1 MPVLKYVAFKSLNA
15 IDSRLFYHQFLV
27 KWVIFFF
34 FNFFSWTQLYSHG
47 SRKTLVSLS
56 GHQQKA
62 LDCWR
67 GGLTVQWRACTG
79 RSEEWLELWW
89 AKKCSLVRFQKRWEG
104 TKGKVRAGLGEGDG
118 AWRGSRENLIH
129 KVDDLRANGCFNRR
143 EKSCLLKKQPPLNLW
158 LCGGAVRLIHFNQS
172 YLWAHSARRII
183 TTLSVLDWLR
193 IQPIWRQGQ
202 SHRDAGAPICSH
214 LILYLS
220 LKVESHYLS
229 STIQN
234 WGLLC
239 PFWARHSDRH
249 WDKDRQPWLWP
260 TSITL
265 PAWAVASRCTS

>member
-1 MPVLKYVAFKSLNA
+1 MPLIKYVAFKCLNA
-15 IDSRLFYHQFLV
+15 IDSLPPVSCEIRMIFL
-27 KWVIFFF
+27 K
-34 FNFFSWTQLYSHG
+34 NFFTWTQVCSQG
-47 SRKTLVSLS
+47 SCSRKTLVSLS

-67 GGLTVQWRACTG
+67 GGLTVQRRACTG

-89 AKKCSLVRFQKRWEG
+89 AKKMQFGEISEKVGGNERQGEGRSGGGGQCLEG
-104 TKGKVRAGLGEGDG
+104 TQRKSNSQSEWFKSKWVLIGE
-118 AWRGSRENLIH
+118 
-129 KVDDLRANGCFNRR
+129 K
-143 EKSCLLKKQPPLNLW
+143 KSCLLKQKPPLNLW

-172 YLWAHSARRII
+172 YLWAHSACRII
-183 TTLSVLDWLR
+183 TTLSVLDWLW

-202 SHRDAGAPICSH
+202 SHRDAGAPICCH

-239 PFWARHSDRH
+239 PFRVRHSDRH

-260 TSITL
+260 TSTTL